1 MKNVKKYRTI
11 GITSRVE
18 HKLSL
23 NGAIQMDKY
32 KNGQNIAAA
41 NEQNIRT
48 DFKESMTYGDYLH
61 LDKLLTAQDG
71 VSGHHD
77 ESLFIIIHQV
87 SELWMKLILHE
98 LSAAIRHIEADDLQ
112 PAFKQL
118 ARVSRIQSQIIQGW
132 DVLSTLTPAEYLEF
146 RDDLGNASGFQSYQ
160 YRMIEF
166 ALGYK
171 TKHVLS
177 IYEKDPVLHEQL
189 TEAFHAPG
197 LYDAAIQKLAR
208 SGFKIDESVLSRDVS
223 TVYEPNDSVRE
234 AWKEIY
240 RNVDEHWELYQLAEK
255 LVDIEDWLQQWR
267 FRHMKTV
274 ERIIGFKQGTGGSS
288 GVNYLKKVLDQY
300 FFPELW
306 QIRTDV

>member
-1 MKNVKKYRTI
+1 MT
-11 GITSRVE
+11 
-18 HKLSL
+18 
-23 NGAIQMDKY
+23 DY

-41 NEQNIRT
+41 NEKSIRT
-48 DFKESMTYGDYLH
+48 DFKESMTYGEYLH
-61 LDKLLTAQDG
+61 LDKLLDAQDS

-77 ESLFIIIHQV
+77 ETLFIIIHQV

-98 LSAAIRHIEADDLQ
+98 LNAAIINIDNDDLQ
-112 PAFKQL
+112 TAFKQL
-118 ARVSRIQSQIIQGW
+118 ARVSKIQSQIIQGW
-132 DVLSTLTPAEYLEF
+132 DVLATLTPAEYMEF
-146 RDDLGNASGFQSYQ
+146 REDLGNASGFQSYQ

-171 TKHVLS
+171 TQHVLK
-177 IYEKDPVLHEQL
+177 IYEKDEALHETL
-189 TEAFHAPG
+189 LEAFGKPG
-197 LYDAAIQKLAR
+197 LYDVAIQKLAR
-208 SGFKIDESVLSRDVS
+208 SGFDINPAILNRDV
-223 TVYEPNDSVRE
+223 TKGYESDDSVKE
-234 AWKEIY
+234 AWKTVY
-240 RNVDEHWELYQLAEK
+240 RDVETHWELYQLAEK

-306 QIRTDV
+306 EIRTEI